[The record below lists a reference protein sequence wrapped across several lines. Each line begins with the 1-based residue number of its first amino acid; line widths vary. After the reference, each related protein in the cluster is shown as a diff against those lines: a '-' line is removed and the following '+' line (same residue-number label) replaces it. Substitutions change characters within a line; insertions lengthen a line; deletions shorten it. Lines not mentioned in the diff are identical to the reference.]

1 MGNSAKKK
9 EAARIHNEM
18 MAKRKAAQEAERIDR
33 IENPHKYRGSRSARR
48 HARLWLL
55 AAAAGMG
62 VNSF

>member
-18 MAKRKAAQEAERIDR
+18 MTKRKAAQEIERIDR
-33 IENPHKYRGSRSARR
+33 IENPDKYRGSKAALH
-48 HARLWLL
+48 HARMFM
-55 AAAAGMG
+55 AVAAGLG